1 MQAYGHGFLD
11 SIVSVATIES
21 AQPQPFP
28 VNIAFM
34 A

>member
-11 SIVSVATIES
+11 SIATVAPIES

-28 VNIAFM
+28 VNIPFVA
-34 A
+34 